1 MTREDDDDEGLE
13 DQSEVYGDYGDED
26 SSDEDEEEAWS
37 DDGIIYE
44 GDAE

>member
-1 MTREDDDDEGLE
+1 MMMRGLKI
-13 DQSEVYGDYGDED
+13 SRKSMGDYGDED